1 MAKDMYFTETGDFIL
16 SANGD
21 LAYTE
26 TDEQQVLQQAILRLA
41 TEKGDFPVYP
51 QLGASLQKLV
61 GRPNT
66 AETANYG
73 ARLIEEELKRY
84 SFVSKLEI
92 DSWPSS
98 INTIEYQINISY
110 GTDKSVSLTLQQLLS

>member
-1 MAKDMYFTETGDFIL
+1 MYFTETGDFIL